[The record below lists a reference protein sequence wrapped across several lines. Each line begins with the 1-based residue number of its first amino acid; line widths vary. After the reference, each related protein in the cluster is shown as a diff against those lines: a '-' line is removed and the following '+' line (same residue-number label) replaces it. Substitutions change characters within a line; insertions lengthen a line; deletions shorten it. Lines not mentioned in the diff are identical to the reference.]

1 MTNNQPRGF
10 MQVAPELR
18 GGALVKE
25 LSDALIEVTEAVIAN
40 QKGGKIT
47 LTLDIKPGAGADN
60 ALTIADTLK
69 VSAPKPSNKGTI
81 FFADSKNSLTRN
93 DPNQLELQ
101 GISVVRHAPSSPQSR
116 AAKDDHA
123 EAA

>member
-1 MTNNQPRGF
+1 MTIQNNQPRGA
-10 MQVAPELR
+10 MQVLPEMR

-25 LSDALIEVTEAVIAN
+25 ITEALHEVTEAVLAN

-47 LTLDIKPGAGADN
+47 LTLDIKPGQGADN
-60 ALTIADTLK
+60 ALVIKDTLK
-69 VSAPKPSNKGTI
+69 VTTPKPTLNSTI

-101 GISVVRHAPSSPQSR
+101 GITVVRHGPKPVE
-116 AAKDDHA
+116 